1 MGGTRPGG
9 GLSVPARTD
18 NIIALAGCI
27 NPDLA
32 NYIRSTQQVA
42 AVASRY
48 GSYVLP
54 TTGVAQNW

>member
-1 MGGTRPGG
+1 M
-9 GLSVPARTD
+9 PARTD